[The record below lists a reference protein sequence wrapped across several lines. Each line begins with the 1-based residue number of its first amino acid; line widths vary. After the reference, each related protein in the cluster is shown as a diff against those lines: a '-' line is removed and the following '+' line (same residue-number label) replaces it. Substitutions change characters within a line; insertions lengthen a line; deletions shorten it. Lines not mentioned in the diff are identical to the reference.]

1 MSKLVANSVSGK
13 SQASGCLSQPY
24 CPSASLSARCQRP
37 QVPTRV
43 CCGSRSSTKTCLR
56 EPQDQGARRTCGTV
70 LRTLLP
76 TLPGLSDSSGAL
88 QYPDLRSAPATSRTA
103 LCKCTRCA
111 RSALGF
117 ITTPVGMALGQR
129 RVQGAREFKRHAH
142 MHVFLSPSLSFWL
155 FCRFC
160 INSCSL
166 S

>member
-1 MSKLVANSVSGK
+1 MSKLAANSVSGK

-43 CCGSRSSTKTCLR
+43 CCGSRSSTKTCPR

-76 TLPGLSDSSGAL
+76 TLPGLSDFSGAL
-88 QYPDLRSAPATSRTA
+88 QHPDLRSAPATSRTA

-117 ITTPVGMALGQR
+117 ITTPVGMAVGQR
-129 RVQGAREFKRHAH
+129 GVQGARDFKRHAH
-142 MHVFLSPSLSFWL
+142 MHVVLSPSLSFCCS
-155 FCRFC
+155 CRFC
-160 INSCSL
+160 INSCPL